1 MVISNQTDTV
11 TNCVNI
17 LVFVFYGLSQVL
29 DSPAPADDKCLGL
42 GLRLGETEWCE
53 EGLQHFSGKVSVDL
67 PARSSPVFL
76 LQTP

>member
-1 MVISNQTDTV
+1 MVISNQTDKV

-29 DSPAPADDKCLGL
+29 DSYKCLGL
-42 GLRLGETEWCE
+42 GLRLGETQWCE
-53 EGLQHFSGKVSVDL
+53 EGLQHFSGQVSVDL